1 MIKNIVFDMGQVL
14 IRFDRDYLIGRLG
27 LTPEDGKLLMNE
39 VLRSVEWAR
48 TDRGTMTEE
57 EGLASVCRRLPER
70 LHGAAAELF
79 LRWDRPIRPVEGMAE
94 LIKELKNAGY
104 RLYLLSNASF
114 RQHEYW
120 QRVPGHEFFDDTLVS
135 CDVGS
140 IKPEREIFRVLFE
153 RFGLKPEECFFVDD
167 SPLNIEAAFFC
178 GMPGAVFNDDVPAL
192 REAMRSAGI
201 RVS

>member
-14 IRFDRDYLIGRLG
+14 IRFDRDYLIGQTG
-27 LTPEDGKLLMNE
+27 VSPEDGRLLMNE

-57 EGLASVCRRLPER
+57 EGAASICRRLPER
-70 LHGAAAELF
+70 LHAAAEALF

-94 LIKELKNAGY
+94 LVEELKKAGY

-120 QRVPGHEFFDDTLVS
+120 QRVPGHECFDGTLIS
-135 CDVGS
+135 CDVLS
-140 IKPEREIFRVLFE
+140 VKPEREIFQILFE
-153 RFGLKPEECFFVDD
+153 RFGLRPEECFFVDD

-178 GMPGAVFNDDVPAL
+178 GMSGAVFNDDVPAL
-192 REAMRSAGI
+192 RAAMRAAGI
-201 RVS
+201 RLA